1 MRPSTILC
9 GSALCTLR
17 SGETYPNT
25 LTVSEPLAHGRPVA
39 ARVDAP
45 AAAVLH
51 ATTGAPKEEAL
62 DGRGSTSRAVRA
74 GRRSSPSENPL
85 GERRSVP
92 HNSRT
97 VCSCRGRAM
106 RVSPRNPTCEPLA
119 QSVEHL
125 PFKVRRGG
133 DREQRA
139 LHSVAEVSVLP
150 ALSVTGDGVL
160 VTPGNR
166 PC

>member
-1 MRPSTILC
+1 MGPSTIVC

-17 SGETYPNT
+17 SGETYPKT
-25 LTVSEPLAHGRPVA
+25 LTVSEPLVHGRPVA

-62 DGRGSTSRAVRA
+62 DGRGSTSRAVRT
-74 GRRSSPSENPL
+74 GRRSSASENPL

-150 ALSVTGDGVL
+150 ALSVAGDGVL
-160 VTPGNR
+160 VTPGN
-166 PC
+166 